1 MTITARLNAALRR
14 VPIWL
19 LYIVAVIPPVWLFM
33 QGLGGRLGVD
43 PVKAME
49 HQMGLWG
56 LQILIATLA
65 ITPLRTHLGINAI
78 RLRRA
83 LGLIGFFYILL
94 HLLVWLVLD
103 VQIPRQILGD
113 IYKRPYITIGMAAFV
128 LMLPLALTSN
138 NLALRKLGPRRWRR
152 LHRATYVIL
161 LLGAVHYVMVVRGWQ
176 LQPLTYLALI
186 VILLVL
192 RVIPARK
199 RRLA

>member
-1 MTITARLNAALRR
+1 MSVTAPLNAALRR

-19 LYIVAVIPPVWLFM
+19 LYILAVIPPVWLFV
-33 QGLGGRLGVD
+33 QGLNGRLGVD

-56 LQILIATLA
+56 LQILIAVLA

-78 RLRRA
+78 RFRRA
-83 LGLIGFFYILL
+83 LGLIGFFYIVL

-113 IYKRPYITIGMAAFV
+113 IYKRPYITIGMAALV
-128 LMLPLALTSN
+128 LMVPLALTSN

-176 LQPLTYLALI
+176 LQPLIYLALV
-186 VILLVL
+186 VILLLL
-192 RVIPARK
+192 RVIPPPK